1 MLIVMTYT
9 VNDKMSLFL
18 QNEHEAIQLINRLHL
33 PLGVGEKTIAQ
44 VCEEEGIDPHTF
56 IKMANYIS
64 TCSARLCRDMSRA
77 EIWQKIDNAN
87 HKEPTDIETV
97 MRYIKN
103 GHTYFLDFQLP
114 RIRQELISA
123 LGPILATSKV
133 AVLIIRFYDEY
144 VEEIQT
150 HIEHENQNAFHL
162 HKTDD
167 RHIADKLSELK
178 NLIIKFYPGKAD
190 KELFTAL
197 HDISEIEEELKIHC
211 AIEEDLLI
219 PALGKHGHGEEPEHT
234 QHENDE
240 ELSARE
246 KEVLKEVVNGLSNKE
261 IANKLNISTHTVI
274 SHRKNITRKLD
285 IHSVAGL
292 TIYALV
298 NGLADL

>member
-1 MLIVMTYT
+1 MTYT

-18 QNEHEAIQLINRLHL
+18 QNEHEAIQLINRFHL
-33 PLGVGEKTIAQ
+33 PLGVGEKTIQQ
-44 VCEEEGIDPHTF
+44 VCKEEGIDAHTF
-56 IKMANYIS
+56 VRMANYIS
-64 TCSARLCRDMSRA
+64 TCSARICHDLTRS
-77 EIWQKIDNAN
+77 EIWQKCDSAT
-87 HKEPTDIETV
+87 HKQPTDIATV

-123 LGPILATSKV
+123 LGPILATNKV

-144 VEEIQT
+144 VDEIRT

-162 HKTDD
+162 HKSDD

-178 NLIIKFYPGKAD
+178 NLIIKFYPGKAG

-219 PALGKHGHGEEPEHT
+219 PALGKDNRAAADRHKEPAEDG
-234 QHENDE
+234 DE
-240 ELSARE
+240 ELSTRE
-246 KEVLKEVVNGLSNKE
+246 KEVLREVVNGLSNKE
-261 IANKLNISTHTVI
+261 IADKLNISTHTVI

-298 NGLADL
+298 NGLVEL